1 MDIICKCGHN
11 AEEHEKDNRDCHGG
25 DNGPYLCACGCTS
38 GDVYKIYITEQQA
51 RLDTLIAEN
60 DKLLEENSR
69 TWCAYCKKEYPRT
82 EDAIRQIREHISTC
96 EKHPMRQ
103 VEAERDAAQKE
114 AEERRANFEIM
125 LNRLLSAEQKHAET
139 KAHLNYVLADNAQL
153 RAVLVQFLE
162 WANSEG
168 LIKDFSE
175 IIKKLQTSLNIMGDP
190 REKHD

>member
-1 MDIICKCGHN
+1 MDIICKDCGHGIDDHLPDGCFHCEN
-11 AEEHEKDNRDCHGG
+11 GTTSVNNTCLCDRIPSEVAEMFF
-25 DNGPYLCACGCTS
+25 
-38 GDVYKIYITEQQA
+38 TELQA
-51 RLDTLIAEN
+51 RLDTCRAQVTALI
-60 DKLLEENSR
+60 
-69 TWCAYCKKEYPRT
+69 
-82 EDAIRQIREHISTC
+82 
-96 EKHPMRQ
+96 
-103 VEAERDAAQKE
+103 AERDAAQKE

-125 LNRLLSAEQKHAET
+125 LNRLLGAEQKHAET
-139 KAHLNYVLADNAQL
+139 KAQLNYVLADNAQL